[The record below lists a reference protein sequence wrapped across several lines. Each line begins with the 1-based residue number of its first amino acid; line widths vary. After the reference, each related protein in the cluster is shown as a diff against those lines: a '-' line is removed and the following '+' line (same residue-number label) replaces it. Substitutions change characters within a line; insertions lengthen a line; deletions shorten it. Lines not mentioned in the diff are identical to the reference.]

1 MTQRLKGK
9 NVLVTAAAQGIGRA
23 SVLALAAEGAKVF
36 ASDVN
41 MTALSTI
48 REENHENIENETETY
63 QNLLKLNNLI
73 EKKFHASVKNINLKT
88 KERILN
94 ISSKKNAK

>member
-1 MTQRLKGK
+1 MKDK
-9 NVLVTAAAQGIGRA
+9 NKQ
-23 SVLALAAEGAKVF
+23 
-36 ASDVN
+36 SDYQSISLEELTN
-41 MTALSTI
+41 EANKLI
-48 REENHENIENETETY
+48 NYLENHENIENETETY